1 MSFFWVFDAKRNLV
15 GDTDAVA
22 FEGDD
27 FLRVIGKNTNIF
39 QAEVDQDLGAD
50 TAFVLYEALARWRA
64 IELSARVNVNLRK
77 NTRLTGGFD
86 AKAAACVVQ
95 IKKNTAILFGNCG
108 QRTGDQFVAIT
119 GDRAENVPGKAVGMN
134 AHKSR
139 IDTVEFAANERHMLI
154 VIHVAGVCDHSEIAE
169 AGRQNGFCY
178 SANVALMLHAVADE
192 FGDREHF

>member
-1 MSFFWVFDAKRNLV
+1 MSFFWVFDAERNLV

-39 QAEVDQDLGAD
+39 QAEVDQDLCAD

-77 NTRLTGGFD
+77 NARLTSGFD

-95 IKKNTAILFGNCG
+95 IKKDTAILFGNCG
-108 QRTGDQFVAIT
+108 ERTG
-119 GDRAENVPGKAVGMN
+119 N
-134 AHKSR
+134 
-139 IDTVEFAANERHMLI
+139 
-154 VIHVAGVCDHSEIAE
+154 
-169 AGRQNGFCY
+169 
-178 SANVALMLHAVADE
+178 
-192 FGDREHF
+192 

>member
-1 MSFFWVFDAKRNLV
+1 MSFSWVFDAERNLV
-15 GDTDAVA
+15 GDTDAIA

-27 FLRVIGKNTNIF
+27 FFRVIGKNTNIF
-39 QAEVDQDLGAD
+39 QAEVDQDLCAD
-50 TAFVLYEALARWRA
+50 TAFVLYEALARRRA
-64 IELSARVNVNLRK
+64 IELSAGVNVNLRK
-77 NTRLTGGFD
+77 NARLTGGLN

-108 QRTGDQFVAIT
+108 ERTGNQFVAIT
-119 GDRAENVPGKAVGMN
+119 GDRAEYIPGEAVGMN
-134 AHKSR
+134 AHKSW
-139 IDTVEFAANERHMLI
+139 IGTVEFAANERHMLI
-154 VIHVAGVCDHSEIAE
+154 VIHVAGVCDHAEIAE